1 MLGNTIVLP
10 QAGGD
15 ITCTLVNQDVYSSE
29 YRFTNTTDR
38 YVVKIRHSVVKPT
51 GIYPQYD
58 RHNFEVVRTTFA
70 VGAVAEFYR
79 KFYFVMEVLPG
90 QTSVALED
98 AVADKMILSSN
109 ALLSAL
115 VQWES

>member
-15 ITCTLVNQDVYSSE
+15 ITCTLVNNDAYSTE

-38 YVVKIRHSVVKPT
+38 YVVKIRHSTVKPN

-58 RHNFEVVRTTFA
+58 RHNFEVVRTTFEA
-70 VGAVAEFYR
+70 SGVPEFYR
-79 KFYFVMEVLPG
+79 KFYFVIENKPG
-90 QTSVALED
+90 ATSVALED

-109 ALLSAL
+109 AILSAL
-115 VQWES
+115 LNWES